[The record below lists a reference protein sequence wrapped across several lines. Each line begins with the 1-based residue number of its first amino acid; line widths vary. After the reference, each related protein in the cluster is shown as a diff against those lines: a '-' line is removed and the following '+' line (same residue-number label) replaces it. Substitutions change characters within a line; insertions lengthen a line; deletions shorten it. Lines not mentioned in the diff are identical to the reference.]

1 MHQSFIYFVK
11 IRGTEN
17 KREGFTGSY
26 KHVNG
31 FQSIK
36 EKRRLFLEYSLC
48 NNKKSLIVKKSKKLQ
63 LSLKDIQS
71 NKSL

>member
-1 MHQSFIYFVK
+1 MHQSLISFVK
-11 IRGTEN
+11 IRETEN

-36 EKRRLFLEYSLC
+36 KEVIFGIEIMKVGIYSLC
-48 NNKKSLIVKKSKKLQ
+48 NNKKSLIFRSC
-63 LSLKDIQS
+63 
-71 NKSL
+71 N